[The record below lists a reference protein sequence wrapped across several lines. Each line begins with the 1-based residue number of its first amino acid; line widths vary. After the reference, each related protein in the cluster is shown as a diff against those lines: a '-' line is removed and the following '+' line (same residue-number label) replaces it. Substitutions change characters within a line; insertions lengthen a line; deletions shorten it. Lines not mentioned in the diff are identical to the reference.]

1 MIKKSKKSQ
10 GFLTENII
18 FIILNVI
25 FFSLMFLFLARVGTD
40 TSTIE
45 KVYVRQIA
53 LAIDEMKPGTEIIL
67 FLPKLFETAEKNK
80 FTGNIFEG
88 SLYDDGLLV
97 LTLDKGK
104 GASMR
109 YFTKLNSGAI
119 IPDSSKKTVT
129 IKA

>member
-67 FLPKLFETAEKNK
+67 FLP
-80 FTGNIFEG
+80 
-88 SLYDDGLLV
+88 
-97 LTLDKGK
+97 
-104 GASMR
+104 
-109 YFTKLNSGAI
+109 TKRIMN
-119 IPDSSKKTVT
+119 
-129 IKA
+129 